1 MKRYFAAA
9 MIAVMIGMAA
19 CGQKAPEKAP
29 AAESEAVSETAA
41 ETPAETEAQTAA
53 VPEAEASAAEAP
65 DTEMP
70 EEEDAE
76 TAAQTATAQETEAP
90 AETAPETR
98 EAGPE
103 GYTNAQIRES
113 QNDMCAAIDEAK
125 AAFGILVIDPK
136 FDGSWTDVQ
145 PAIEKN
151 GYAQQYPY
159 LTSLGI
165 ESYIETEGKG
175 LICIIPRD
183 MKTSLAVNLV
193 DEDLEVKKVLF
204 RHELAYPLIIRAD
217 IDPKEPELMVNAVSG
232 DYQATFYLMSE
243 KGKLIMPNGG
253 GVYDFTR

>member
-1 MKRYFAAA
+1 MKKYLAAA
-9 MIAVMIGMAA
+9 IIALLISMAA
-19 CGQKAPEKAP
+19 CGQKKP
-29 AAESEAVSETAA
+29 AETAA
-41 ETPAETEAQTAA
+41 ESAAVSEAAAGTSAETEESEAA
-53 VPEAEASAAEAP
+53 VTEAETSTAEGLN
-65 DTEMP
+65 TEMP
-70 EEEDAE
+70 ETEAPE
-76 TAAQTATAQETEAP
+76 TAAQTETVQETEVP
-90 AETAPETR
+90 EETAPETL

-136 FDGSWTDVQ
+136 FDGSWPDVQ
-145 PAIEKN
+145 PAIEKS
-151 GYAQQYPY
+151 GYGQQYPY

-165 ESYIETEGKG
+165 ESYIVTEGKG

-183 MKTSLAVNLV
+183 METSLAVNLV

-217 IDPKEPELMVNAVSG
+217 IDPKNPELMVNAVSG

-243 KGKLIMPNGG
+243 KGKLLMPNGG

>member
-1 MKRYFAAA
+1 MKKYLAAA
-9 MIAVMIGMAA
+9 IIILLISMTA
-19 CGQKAPEKAP
+19 CGQKKTVP
-29 AAESEAVSETAA
+29 AAESTVVSETEAEMSA
-41 ETPAETEAQTAA
+41 ETAAVETEAAETEA
-53 VPEAEASAAEAP
+53 PEAETP
-65 DTEMP
+65 
-70 EEEDAE
+70 
-76 TAAQTATAQETEAP
+76 ETEAP
-90 AETAPETR
+90 ETETPETQMQETETAEET
-98 EAGPE
+98 EAQDPGPS

-136 FDGSWTDVQ
+136 FDGAWPDVQ
-145 PAIEKN
+145 PAIEKS
-151 GYAQQYPY
+151 GYGQQYPY

-193 DEDLEVKKVLF
+193 DEDLEVKKVLY

-217 IDPKEPELMVNAVSG
+217 VDPKEPELMVNAVSG

-243 KGKLIMPNGG
+243 KGKLLMPNGD